1 MQTKLIPIGNSF
13 GIRIPKSII
22 KQFDLDKN
30 DLEIVVKKD
39 GILITLVADVP
50 ALKDWDKLFLEAKK
64 KGFDTKQDAADFS
77 DWDTT
82 LQDGT
87 E

>member
-22 KQFDLDKN
+22 KQFDFDKK
-30 DLEIVVKKD
+30 DLEIVVKEN
-39 GILITLVADVP
+39 GILITPLADVP
-50 ALKDWDKLFLEAKK
+50 ALKDWEKLFSEAKK
-64 KGFDTKQDAADFS
+64 NGFNAKQDADEFS

-82 LQDGT
+82 LADGI

>member
-22 KQFDLDKN
+22 QQFDLDKN
-30 DLEIVVKKD
+30 NLEIVVKED
-39 GILITLVADVP
+39 GILITPIADVLP
-50 ALKDWDKLFLEAKK
+50 LKDWDKLFLEAKK
-64 KGFDTKQDAADFS
+64 KGFNAKEDAVNFS

-82 LQDGT
+82 LPDGI